1 MNSKDILGHFSI
13 SGSNQNGEIA
23 IMEHSLAFDQNKRI
37 MARWIINMTKFNKG
51 TGFLEIIFLVINFN
65 YEGEGQIIFKGVVV
79 YRCITR
85 MS

>member
-1 MNSKDILGHFSI
+1 
-13 SGSNQNGEIA
+13 
-23 IMEHSLAFDQNKRI
+23 
-37 MARWIINMTKFNKG
+37 MARWIINNDQIQQG